1 MLMRALRSLPLF
13 RRAAGQCVLDPNPL
27 DDEHAILGL
36 DIALG
41 LRCQVALPSFDPTR
55 LQRATQGPS

>member
-13 RRAAGQCVLDPNPL
+13 RRAACQRVLDPDPL
-27 DDEHAILGL
+27 DDEHPVLDL

-41 LRCQVALPSFDPTR
+41 LRCQVTLPSFDPTR
-55 LQRATQGPS
+55 LQRATQGPC